1 MMSIYTV
8 LLRQGV
14 SPSQLDDTDLEDW
27 FYMFGDDTAGQQ
39 PQQYI
44 DDIMR

>member
-1 MMSIYTV
+1 MSIYTV

-27 FYMFGDDTAGQQ
+27 FYMFGDDAGQR

-44 DDIMR
+44 DDIMC